1 MVTPLHNFATPL
13 IRYEIDDYAEVGEA
27 CPCGRGLPVLTRIL
41 GRSRN
46 MLTLPSGEQFWPS
59 FPSEAFMTAE
69 PVRQVQLVQRSL
81 EEIDV
86 KLVAA
91 RPLSR
96 AEQDRL
102 RGAIGERLRH
112 PFTLNL
118 VFVDEIPRSA
128 SGKDEDFRSEIEI

>member
-1 MVTPLHNFATPL
+1 
-13 IRYEIDDYAEVGEA
+13 
-27 CPCGRGLPVLTRIL
+27 
-41 GRSRN
+41 
-46 MLTLPSGEQFWPS
+46 
-59 FPSEAFMTAE
+59 MTAE

-86 KLVAA
+86 KLVVA

-96 AEQDRL
+96 AEQDRV

-112 PFTLNL
+112 PFRLNL

-128 SGKDEDFRSEIEI
+128 GGKYEDFRSEIEV